1 MSIHYKHVCC
11 NHVLLYLPLN
21 VKTIPQL
28 SGDKARHWQH
38 CIAMGDTCTVIFPM
52 EYWYQLSAK
61 KYFLLIKIPPKKERK
76 VKILW
81 KVKVICIVFL
91 FFFRYI
97 YVMFLHSFSVWSF
110 YHLCHPLYGWM
121 NQRCQYITCNR
132 ILLFIMQFLNVS
144 GIQAWLEFK
153 CIMW

>member
-1 MSIHYKHVCC
+1 MSIHYKHVRC

-21 VKTIPQL
+21 FKTIPQL

-38 CIAMGDTCTVIFPM
+38 CIAMGDTCISN
-52 EYWYQLSAK
+52 EILISAK
-61 KYFLLIKIPPKKERK
+61 CKKI
-76 VKILW
+76 
-81 KVKVICIVFL
+81 
-91 FFFRYI
+91 FFFNKNSSKKGKKSKNIVKSWSNLYLFSFFRFI
-97 YVMFLHSFSVWSF
+97 YVMYLHSFSVWSF

-144 GIQAWLEFK
+144 GIQAWLEIK
-153 CIMW
+153 CILW